1 MVISQICHLLVHLV
15 NRCRGRETIFFLYPS
30 EFLAEIAVI
39 RDINKR
45 KTNRHINMYISCQ
58 DIFRKNEKH
67 KVVPLEFR
75 IKHHLIKEKE
85 GGMQVFGGKTF
96 FPEMDKL
103 LEK

>member
-1 MVISQICHLLVHLV
+1 M
-15 NRCRGRETIFFLYPS
+15 
-30 EFLAEIAVI
+30 AEIAI
-39 RDINKR
+39 KRDTNKR

-75 IKHHLIKEKE
+75 IKHHLTKEKE
-85 GGMQVFGGKTF
+85 GGMQVFGGNKIF
-96 FPEMDKL
+96 GEMNKP